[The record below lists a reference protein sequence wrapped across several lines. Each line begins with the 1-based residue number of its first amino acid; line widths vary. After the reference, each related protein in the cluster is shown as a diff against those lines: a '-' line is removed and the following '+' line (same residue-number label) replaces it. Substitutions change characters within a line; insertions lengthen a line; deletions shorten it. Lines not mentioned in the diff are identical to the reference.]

1 MGRYD
6 HAVPIVRHCSV
17 CKRIL
22 PAGMVFHVPECRDIH
37 KAQIDAKLAERRRI
51 RRETGQ

>member
-6 HAVPIVRHCSV
+6 RGVPIVRLCSV

-22 PAGMVFHVPECRDIH
+22 PAGKVFHVPECRDIH
-37 KAQIDAKLAERRRI
+37 KAALDAQLAERRRI

>member
-6 HAVPIVRHCSV
+6 PSVPIVRLCPV
-17 CKRIL
+17 CNRIL
-22 PAGMVFHVPECRDIH
+22 PAGKVFHVPECRDIH
-37 KAQIDAKLAERRRI
+37 KAALDAKLAERKRI